1 MNGMIL
7 IVEGKNDY
15 SKIKQIF
22 PEMNVMITGGSAV
35 SEEFLQDV
43 KKASEHYQIVIFTD
57 PDSPGEKIR
66 KKIQEAVPNASHI
79 FIDKKKAIS
88 KNNKKVGVEH
98 ATKEELINALEKV
111 YAPSLD
117 SDINFD
123 FLYDLGL
130 SGEANSKEKRLWLC
144 EKLGIGYVN
153 SKQLLNRLNLF
164 GFTKEYIMEVCNGWK
179 C

>member
-43 KKASEHYQIVIFTD
+43 KKASENYQIVIFTD

-66 KKIQEAVPNASHI
+66 KKIQEVVTNASHI

-111 YAPSLD
+111 CVPSLN

-130 SGEANSKEKRLWLC
+130 IGEANSKEKRLWLC
-144 EKLGIGYVN
+144 ERLGIGYVN
-153 SKQLLNRLNLF
+153 GKQLLNRLNLF

-179 C
+179 Y